1 MIEEEKTS
9 RREQIKK
16 PAMPEAHQV
25 LSLQLAQGDVLD
37 YMGKKYI
44 KMARMLARTIDG
56 ATSRRG
62 VVLWLCIEATGNFP
76 SRTVIVPE
84 FVR

>member
-1 MIEEEKTS
+1 MEEEKIM
-9 RREQIKK
+9 RRDQMKK
-16 PAMPEAHQV
+16 SPPVPEGHQV

-44 KMARMLARTIDG
+44 KMSRMLARTIDG

-62 VVLWLCIEATGNFP
+62 VVLWLCIEASGNFP

>member
-1 MIEEEKTS
+1 MIEEERTS
-9 RREQIKK
+9 RREQRKK

-44 KMARMLARTIDG
+44 KMSRMLARTIDG

>member
-1 MIEEEKTS
+1 MEEEKVT
-9 RREQIKK
+9 RREPPKK
-16 PAMPEAHQV
+16 VLPVQEGHQV
-25 LSLQLAQGDVLD
+25 LSMLLAQGDLLE

-44 KMARMLARTIDG
+44 RMSRMIARTLDT
-56 ATSRRG
+56 ASSRRG